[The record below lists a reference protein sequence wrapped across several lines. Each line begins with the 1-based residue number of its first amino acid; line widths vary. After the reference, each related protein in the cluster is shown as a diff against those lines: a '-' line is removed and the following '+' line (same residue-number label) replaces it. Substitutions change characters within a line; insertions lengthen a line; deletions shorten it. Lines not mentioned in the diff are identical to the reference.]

1 MAKKYHDLSEE
12 LSQRYTMR
20 EPSKV
25 RDFLRRHPFLML
37 LLLEAHEKVLAYFG
51 AEARATLEIIT
62 DPEVEDD
69 QELFV
74 FVRTLLPP
82 KEAFAR
88 LEQLDREWW
97 LDASE
102 KAQGKMCIHLRFA

>member
-1 MAKKYHDLSEE
+1 
-12 LSQRYTMR
+12 
-20 EPSKV
+20 
-25 RDFLRRHPFLML
+25 ML
-37 LLLEAHEKVLAYFG
+37 LLLEAHEKILTHFG
-51 AEARATLEIIT
+51 AESHATLEIIT

>member
-25 RDFLRRHPFLML
+25 RDFLCRHPFLML

-102 KAQGKMCIHLRFA
+102 EAQGKMCIHLRFA